1 MLRPP
6 FSQEAIPI
14 NNWDVIVIG
23 AGAAGLMTCLEL
35 PSNLKVLLLNR
46 NTSKVSSSR
55 WAQGGIASVVR
66 QDDSFDLHAED
77 TLKAGDGLCDFQA
90 VEMLV
95 KEAPGCVDRL
105 QNLGMI
111 FDQSSDQLATTLEAA
126 HSRRR
131 VLHVKDR
138 TGRAL
143 VEVLEDHVENKKNI
157 LHCRG
162 VRVTEL
168 LIENEECKGV
178 QVLDGA
184 NLYWIQSRAVVLAT
198 GGGGHLFTNTTNP
211 AQSSG
216 EGIALAWKAGAAIE
230 DLEFVQFHPTALK
243 FYGAP
248 CFLISE
254 ALRGE
259 GAILVDK
266 NGESPVKNLENRD
279 LATRDQVSRAIMKN
293 MHDNNVDH
301 VGLDLRYIDPEKI
314 VERFPTILSR
324 CQDYGVNPLNELIPV
339 APAALYWMGGVK
351 TDLNACSTR
360 KGLYAVGEVAST
372 GVHGA
377 NRLASNSLMECL
389 VFARKMSSIVLNDL
403 SKVEK
408 FDRSFQEFDIE
419 DPKEDQISIISQWK
433 LTIIDKPLIEGKIEH
448 LGPIMNAF
456 YIYSNLLIKNEIP
469 LFESKLIDIKA
480 DNLHIHNIVLKSSKP
495 NVKPLIL
502 QIGNSLLSD
511 TINCFDQLNESPKVK
526 IKKTDITTN
535 IPKKLSFGF
544 NKKVKF
550 FNFFIPPFIA
560 IFSLILF
567 SSSFIY
573 FYSPFENIER
583 KELTNPE

>member
-6 FSQEAIPI
+6 FSQEPI
-14 NNWDVIVIG
+14 SIDTWDVIVIG

-46 NTSKVSSSR
+46 NTSKASSSR

-66 QDDSFDLHAED
+66 PDDSYELHAED
-77 TLKAGDGLCDFQA
+77 TLKAGDGLCDFKA

-95 KEAPGCVDRL
+95 REAPGCVDRL

-111 FDQSSDQLATTLEAA
+111 FDQNCDQLATTLEAA

-143 VEVLEDHVENKKNI
+143 VEVLEDHVENKENI

-162 VRVTEL
+162 VRVTDL
-168 LIENEECKGV
+168 LMENEECKGV
-178 QVLDGA
+178 QVLDGS
-184 NLYWIQSRAVVLAT
+184 NLYWITSRAVVLAT

-230 DLEFVQFHPTALK
+230 DLEFIQFHPTALK

-259 GAILVDK
+259 GAVLVDK
-266 NGESPVKNLENRD
+266 NGQSPVKYLQNRD

-293 MHDNNVDH
+293 MHENNVDH

-324 CQDYGVNPLNELIPV
+324 CQDYGVNPLNEVIPV
-339 APAALYWMGGVK
+339 APAAHYWMGGVR
-351 TDLNACSTR
+351 TDLNASTNR

-389 VFARKMSSIVLNDL
+389 VFARKMSTIVLNNPL
-403 SKVEK
+403 NLRQL
-408 FDRSFQEFDIE
+408 DRTNQEFDIQDPPE
-419 DPKEDQISIISQWK
+419 DHISIIAAQIDELRKSCWINLGVSRDKNNMMKFLNHIQADMDQLQKNQLLNSLDRIEFDQKIK
-433 LTIIDKPLIEGKIEH
+433 LNEPNRRGL
-448 LGPIMNAF
+448 
-456 YIYSNLLIKNEIP
+456 NLLLDLQNRQITTLTLLKACLFRTESRGGHYRDDFPSKDENWACHTRQQLNQEIKKRFIKN
-469 LFESKLIDIKA
+469 
-480 DNLHIHNIVLKSSKP
+480 
-495 NVKPLIL
+495 
-502 QIGNSLLSD
+502 
-511 TINCFDQLNESPKVK
+511 
-526 IKKTDITTN
+526 
-535 IPKKLSFGF
+535 
-544 NKKVKF
+544 
-550 FNFFIPPFIA
+550 
-560 IFSLILF
+560 
-567 SSSFIY
+567 
-573 FYSPFENIER
+573 
-583 KELTNPE
+583 

>member
-6 FSQEAIPI
+6 FSQEPIPI
-14 NNWDVIVIG
+14 NNWDVIVVG

-35 PSNLKVLLLNR
+35 PANLKVLLLNR

-66 QDDSFDLHAED
+66 QDDSFDLHVAD

-143 VEVLEDHVENKKNI
+143 VEVLEDHIENQKNI

-168 LIENEECKGV
+168 RIENKECRGV

-301 VGLDLRYIDPEKI
+301 VGLDLRYIDPETI

-324 CQDYGVNPLNELIPV
+324 CQDYGVNPLNEVIPV
-339 APAALYWMGGVK
+339 APAAHYWMGGVK
-351 TDLNACSTR
+351 TDLNASSTR

-389 VFARKMSSIVLNDL
+389 VFARKMSSIVLNDI
-403 SKVEK
+403 SIFEK

-419 DPKEDQISIISQWK
+419 DPKEDQISIIAEKIDELRK
-433 LTIIDKPLIEGKIEH
+433 LCWLNLGLSRNKVNMSKFLNYIQNDIDKLNKNDLLNSLEKIKFDQKIKLSERNRRA
-448 LGPIMNAF
+448 L
-456 YIYSNLLIKNEIP
+456 NLLLDLKNRQITTITLLKACLFREESRGGHYRDDFPDKDKNWECHTRQQLDQKIQKRFIKN
-469 LFESKLIDIKA
+469 
-480 DNLHIHNIVLKSSKP
+480 
-495 NVKPLIL
+495 
-502 QIGNSLLSD
+502 
-511 TINCFDQLNESPKVK
+511 
-526 IKKTDITTN
+526 
-535 IPKKLSFGF
+535 
-544 NKKVKF
+544 
-550 FNFFIPPFIA
+550 
-560 IFSLILF
+560 
-567 SSSFIY
+567 
-573 FYSPFENIER
+573 
-583 KELTNPE
+583 

>member
-1 MLRPP
+1 
-6 FSQEAIPI
+6 
-14 NNWDVIVIG
+14 
-23 AGAAGLMTCLEL
+23 MTCLEL
-35 PSNLKVLLLNR
+35 PANLKVLLLNR
-46 NTSKVSSSR
+46 NTSKISSSR

-66 QDDSFDLHAED
+66 QDDSFDLHADD

-95 KEAPGCVDRL
+95 KEAPGCVNRL

-143 VEVLEDHVENKKNI
+143 VEVLEDHIENKKNV

-168 LIENEECKGV
+168 LIDNEECKGV

-266 NGESPVKNLENRD
+266 NGESPVKNLKNRD

-314 VERFPTILSR
+314 VERFPTIISR
-324 CQDYGVNPLNELIPV
+324 CQDYGVNPLNEVIPV
-339 APAALYWMGGVK
+339 APAAHYWMGGVQ
-351 TDLNACSTR
+351 TDLNASSTR

-389 VFARKMSSIVLNDL
+389 VFARKMSSIVLNDP
-403 SKVEK
+403 SKFEK

-419 DPKEDQISIISQWK
+419 DPKEDQISQISEKIDELRKLCWLNLGVSRNKANMSKFLHNIQDDISQLENNALLSSLEKIKIHQKIK
-433 LTIIDKPLIEGKIEH
+433 LSELNRRA
-448 LGPIMNAF
+448 L
-456 YIYSNLLIKNEIP
+456 NLLLDLKNRQITTITLLKACLFREESRGGHYRDDFPDKDKNWECHTRQQLDQTIQKRFIKN
-469 LFESKLIDIKA
+469 
-480 DNLHIHNIVLKSSKP
+480 
-495 NVKPLIL
+495 
-502 QIGNSLLSD
+502 
-511 TINCFDQLNESPKVK
+511 
-526 IKKTDITTN
+526 
-535 IPKKLSFGF
+535 
-544 NKKVKF
+544 
-550 FNFFIPPFIA
+550 
-560 IFSLILF
+560 
-567 SSSFIY
+567 
-573 FYSPFENIER
+573 
-583 KELTNPE
+583 

>member
-6 FSQEAIPI
+6 FSQEPI
-14 NNWDVIVIG
+14 SINTWDVIVIG

-46 NTSKVSSSR
+46 NTSKASSSR

-66 QDDSFDLHAED
+66 PDDSFDLHAED
-77 TLKAGDGLCDFQA
+77 TLKAGDGLCDFKA

-95 KEAPGCVDRL
+95 REAPGCVDRL

-111 FDQSSDQLATTLEAA
+111 FDQNCDQLATTLEAA

-143 VEVLEDHVENKKNI
+143 VEVLEDHVENKENI

-162 VRVTEL
+162 VRVTDL

-178 QVLDGA
+178 QVLDGS
-184 NLYWIQSRAVVLAT
+184 NLYWINARAVVLAT

-230 DLEFVQFHPTALK
+230 DLEFIQFHPTALK

-259 GAILVDK
+259 GAVLVDK
-266 NGESPVKNLENRD
+266 NGKSPVKYLQNRD

-293 MHDNNVDH
+293 MHENNVDH

-324 CQDYGVNPLNELIPV
+324 CQDYGVNPLNEVIPV
-339 APAALYWMGGVK
+339 APAAHYWMGGVR
-351 TDLNACSTR
+351 TDLNASTNR

-389 VFARKMSSIVLNDL
+389 VFARKMSSIVLNNPL
-403 SKVEK
+403 NLRKLERLNK
-408 FDRSFQEFDIE
+408 EFDFKVPPE
-419 DPKEDQISIISQWK
+419 DHIPIIA
-433 LTIIDKPLIEGKIEH
+433 GKIDELRKACWIN
-448 LGPIMNAF
+448 LGVSRNRSNMIEFLNHIQADMDQLHKNPLLNSLHQIEYDQKIKLNEPNRRGL
-456 YIYSNLLIKNEIP
+456 NLLLDLQNRQITTLTLLKACLFRKESRGGHYRDDFPIKDKKWECHTRQQLNKEIKKRFIKN
-469 LFESKLIDIKA
+469 
-480 DNLHIHNIVLKSSKP
+480 
-495 NVKPLIL
+495 
-502 QIGNSLLSD
+502 
-511 TINCFDQLNESPKVK
+511 
-526 IKKTDITTN
+526 
-535 IPKKLSFGF
+535 
-544 NKKVKF
+544 
-550 FNFFIPPFIA
+550 
-560 IFSLILF
+560 
-567 SSSFIY
+567 
-573 FYSPFENIER
+573 
-583 KELTNPE
+583 

>member
-1 MLRPP
+1 MLRAP
-6 FSQEAIPI
+6 FSQETISI
-14 NNWDVIVIG
+14 SNWDVIVIG

-35 PSNLKVLLLNR
+35 PENLRVLLLNR

-66 QDDSFDLHAED
+66 KDDSFVLHVDD
-77 TLKAGDGLCDFQA
+77 TLKAGDGLCDLKA

-111 FDQSSDQLATTLEAA
+111 FDKSSDQLATTLEAA

-168 LIENEECKGV
+168 LIENEECRGV

-184 NLYWIQSRAVVLAT
+184 NVYWIKSRAVVLAT

-230 DLEFVQFHPTALK
+230 DLEFIQFHPTALK

-266 NGESPVKNLENRD
+266 NGESPVKNLKNRD
-279 LATRDQVSRAIMKN
+279 LATRDQVSRAIMEN
-293 MHDNNVDH
+293 MYENNVDH

-324 CQDYGVNPLNELIPV
+324 CLDYGVNPLNEVIPV
-339 APAALYWMGGVK
+339 APAAHYWMGGVR
-351 TDLNACSTR
+351 TDLNALSTR

-389 VFARKMSSIVLNDL
+389 VFARKMSSILLND
-403 SKVEK
+403 SPKFVK
-408 FDRSFQEFDIE
+408 FDRSFQEFDIQ
-419 DPKEDQISIISQWK
+419 DPEEDQISIIVEKIDELRK
-433 LTIIDKPLIEGKIEH
+433 LCWLNLGVSRNKVNMGEFLHYIQGDMNKLEKNVLLNSLPKIKFDQKIKLSERNRRA
-448 LGPIMNAF
+448 L
-456 YIYSNLLIKNEIP
+456 NLLLDLKNRQITTITLLKACLFREESRGGHYRDDFPDRDNNWECHTRQQLHKKIQKRFIKN
-469 LFESKLIDIKA
+469 
-480 DNLHIHNIVLKSSKP
+480 
-495 NVKPLIL
+495 
-502 QIGNSLLSD
+502 
-511 TINCFDQLNESPKVK
+511 
-526 IKKTDITTN
+526 
-535 IPKKLSFGF
+535 
-544 NKKVKF
+544 
-550 FNFFIPPFIA
+550 
-560 IFSLILF
+560 
-567 SSSFIY
+567 
-573 FYSPFENIER
+573 
-583 KELTNPE
+583 

>member
-6 FSQEAIPI
+6 FSQEPIPI

-35 PSNLKVLLLNR
+35 PASLKVLLLNR
-46 NTSKVSSSR
+46 NTSKISSSR
-55 WAQGGIASVVR
+55 WAQGGIASVIR
-66 QDDSFDLHAED
+66 EDDSYELHADD

-266 NGESPVKNLENRD
+266 NGESPVKNLKNRD

-324 CQDYGVNPLNELIPV
+324 CQDYGVNPLNEVIPV
-339 APAALYWMGGVK
+339 APAAHYWMGGVK
-351 TDLNACSTR
+351 TDLSASSTR

-389 VFARKMSSIVLNDL
+389 VFARKMSSIVLNYPPK
-403 SKVEK
+403 SEK
-408 FDRSFQEFDIE
+408 LDRSIKELDIE
-419 DPKEDQISIISQWK
+419 DPKEDQISKIAEKIDELRK
-433 LTIIDKPLIEGKIEH
+433 LCW
-448 LGPIMNAF
+448 
-456 YIYSNLLIKNEIP
+456 SNLGVSRNKVNM
-469 LFESKLIDIKA
+469 SKFLDTIQNDMA
-480 DNLHIHNIVLKSSKP
+480 H
-495 NVKPLIL
+495 L
-502 QIGNSLLSD
+502 QKNSLLNSLEK
-511 TINCFDQLNESPKVK
+511 IRIDQRIKLSEPNRRALNLLLDLKNRQ
-526 IKKTDITTN
+526 ITT
-535 IPKKLSFGF
+535 ITLLKACLFRDESRGGHFRDDFPDKDKDWECHTRQQLGQ
-544 NKKVKF
+544 KIHKR
-550 FNFFIPPFIA
+550 FIK
-560 IFSLILF
+560 
-567 SSSFIY
+567 
-573 FYSPFENIER
+573 N
-583 KELTNPE
+583 

>member
-6 FSQEAIPI
+6 FSQESIPI
-14 NNWDVIVIG
+14 NNWDVIVVG

-35 PSNLKVLLLNR
+35 PANLKVLLLNR

-66 QDDSFDLHAED
+66 QDDSFDLHADD
-77 TLKAGDGLCDFQA
+77 TLKAGDGLCDVQA

-143 VEVLEDHVENKKNI
+143 VEVLEDHIENKKNI

-168 LIENEECKGV
+168 YIDNEECQGV

-184 NLYWIQSRAVVLAT
+184 NLYWIKSRAVVLAT

-266 NGESPVKNLENRD
+266 NGESPVKKLINRD
-279 LATRDQVSRAIMKN
+279 LASRDQVSRAIMKN
-293 MHDNNVDH
+293 MHENNVEN
-301 VGLDLRYIDPEKI
+301 VGLDLRYINPKKI

-324 CQDYGVNPLNELIPV
+324 CQDYGVNPLNEVIPV
-339 APAALYWMGGVK
+339 APAAHYWMGGIK
-351 TDLNACSTR
+351 TDLNANSTR

-389 VFARKMSSIVLNDL
+389 VFARKMASIVLNDIP
-403 SKVEK
+403 K
-408 FDRSFQEFDIE
+408 FTKLDRSFEDFAIE
-419 DPKEDQISIISQWK
+419 DPKEDQISRIAEKIDELRKLCWSNLGVSRNKVNMSQFLSYIQDDISQLQKNALLSSLERIKVDQQIK
-433 LTIIDKPLIEGKIEH
+433 LSERNRRAL
-448 LGPIMNAF
+448 
-456 YIYSNLLIKNEIP
+456 NLLLDLKNRQLTTITLLKACLFREESRGGHYRDDFPDKDKNWECHTRQQLGQRIHKRFIK
-469 LFESKLIDIKA
+469 
-480 DNLHIHNIVLKSSKP
+480 
-495 NVKPLIL
+495 
-502 QIGNSLLSD
+502 
-511 TINCFDQLNESPKVK
+511 T
-526 IKKTDITTN
+526 
-535 IPKKLSFGF
+535 
-544 NKKVKF
+544 
-550 FNFFIPPFIA
+550 
-560 IFSLILF
+560 
-567 SSSFIY
+567 
-573 FYSPFENIER
+573 
-583 KELTNPE
+583 

>member
-1 MLRPP
+1 MLRQP
-6 FSQEAIPI
+6 FSQELISFDK
-14 NNWDVIVIG
+14 WDVIVIG

-35 PSNLKVLLLNR
+35 PVNLRVLLLNR
-46 NTSKVSSSR
+46 NTSKASSSR

-66 QDDSFDLHAED
+66 PDDSFDLHVED
-77 TLKAGDGLCDFQA
+77 TLKAGDGLCDIKA

-95 KEAPGCVDRL
+95 REAPGCVDRL

-111 FDQSSDQLATTLEAA
+111 FDQSFDQLSTTLEAA

-143 VEVLEDHVENKKNI
+143 VEVLEDHVESKGNI

-168 LIENEECKGV
+168 LIEDGECKGV
-178 QVLDGA
+178 QVLDGS
-184 NLYWIQSRAVVLAT
+184 NLYWITSRAVVLAT

-259 GAILVDK
+259 GAVLVDK
-266 NGESPVKNLENRD
+266 NGLSPVKDLINRD

-293 MHDNNVDH
+293 MNDNNTEH
-301 VGLDLRYIDPEKI
+301 VGLDLRYIDPEKL
-314 VERFPTILSR
+314 VVQFPTILSR
-324 CQDYGVNPLNELIPV
+324 CQDYGVNPLNEVIPV
-339 APAALYWMGGVK
+339 APAAHYWMGGVK
-351 TDLNACSTR
+351 TDLNSSTTT

-389 VFARKMSSIVLNDL
+389 VFARKMSSIVLSS
-403 SKVEK
+403 SKTFGQLVRSPK
-408 FDRSFQEFDIE
+408 NFDNQDFEE
-419 DPKEDQISIISQWK
+419 DHISIIALK
-433 LTIIDKPLIEGKIEH
+433 IDELRKSCWAN
-448 LGPIMNAF
+448 LGVSRN
-456 YIYSNLLIKNEIP
+456 KNNMISF
-469 LFESKLIDIKA
+469 LNNIKA
-480 DNLHIHNIVLKSSKP
+480 DMDNLQK
-495 NVKPLIL
+495 
-502 QIGNSLLSD
+502 NSLVNSLEKIEID
-511 TINCFDQLNESPKVK
+511 QTIKFNETNRRALNLLLDLKNRQ
-526 IKKTDITTN
+526 ITTITLLKACLFREESRGGHYRDDFPDKDKN
-535 IPKKLSFGF
+535 WECHTRQKLNQKIHKRFTK
-544 NKKVKF
+544 N
-550 FNFFIPPFIA
+550 
-560 IFSLILF
+560 
-567 SSSFIY
+567 
-573 FYSPFENIER
+573 
-583 KELTNPE
+583 

>member
-6 FSQEAIPI
+6 FSQEPI
-14 NNWDVIVIG
+14 SINSWDVIVIG

-46 NTSKVSSSR
+46 NTSKASSSR

-66 QDDSFDLHAED
+66 PDDSFDLHAED
-77 TLKAGDGLCDFQA
+77 TLKAGDGLCDFKA

-95 KEAPGCVDRL
+95 REAPGCVDRL

-111 FDQSSDQLATTLEAA
+111 FDQNFDQLATTLEAA

-143 VEVLEDHVENKKNI
+143 VEVLEDHVENKENI

-178 QVLDGA
+178 QVLDGS
-184 NLYWIQSRAVVLAT
+184 NLYWITSRAVVLAT

-230 DLEFVQFHPTALK
+230 DLEFIQFHPTALK

-259 GAILVDK
+259 GAVLVDK
-266 NGESPVKNLENRD
+266 NGESPVKYLQNRD

-324 CQDYGVNPLNELIPV
+324 CQDYGVNPLNEVIPV
-339 APAALYWMGGVK
+339 APAAHYWMGGVR
-351 TDLNACSTR
+351 TDLNASSNRT
-360 KGLYAVGEVAST
+360 GLYAVGEVAST

-389 VFARKMSSIVLNDL
+389 VFARKMSSIVLNKPLNLIKLERRKEEFYIPDP
-403 SKVEK
+403 
-408 FDRSFQEFDIE
+408 QEDN
-419 DPKEDQISIISQWK
+419 ISIIA
-433 LTIIDKPLIEGKIEH
+433 GKIDELRKLCWIN
-448 LGPIMNAF
+448 LGVSRNKINMIKFLNHIQNDMDQLQKNPLLNSLDQIEFDQELKLNEPKRRE
-456 YIYSNLLIKNEIP
+456 INLLLDLQNRQITTLTLLKACLFRTESRGGHYRDDFPIKDKKWECHTRQQLNKEIKKRFIKN
-469 LFESKLIDIKA
+469 
-480 DNLHIHNIVLKSSKP
+480 
-495 NVKPLIL
+495 
-502 QIGNSLLSD
+502 
-511 TINCFDQLNESPKVK
+511 
-526 IKKTDITTN
+526 
-535 IPKKLSFGF
+535 
-544 NKKVKF
+544 
-550 FNFFIPPFIA
+550 
-560 IFSLILF
+560 
-567 SSSFIY
+567 
-573 FYSPFENIER
+573 
-583 KELTNPE
+583 

>member
-6 FSQEAIPI
+6 FSQEPIPI
-14 NNWDVIVIG
+14 NDWDVIVIG

-35 PSNLKVLLLNR
+35 PSNLNVLLLNR
-46 NTSKVSSSR
+46 NTSKASSSR
-55 WAQGGIASVVR
+55 WAQGGIASVIR
-66 QDDSFDLHAED
+66 QDDSFELHAED

-90 VEMLV
+90 VKMLV
-95 KEAPGCVDRL
+95 QEAPSCVDRL

-111 FDQSSDQLATTLEAA
+111 FDKSSDQLATTLEAA

-143 VEVLEDHVENKKNI
+143 VEVLEDHIENKKNI

-168 LIENEECKGV
+168 LIDNEECKGV

-184 NLYWIQSRAVVLAT
+184 NLYWIKSRAVVLAT

-216 EGIALAWKAGAAIE
+216 EGIALAWRAGAAIE

-266 NGESPVKNLENRD
+266 NGESPVKNLKNRD
-279 LATRDQVSRAIMKN
+279 LATRDQVSRAIMQN
-293 MHDNNVDH
+293 MHNNNVDH

-324 CQDYGVNPLNELIPV
+324 CQDYGVNPLNEVIPV
-339 APAALYWMGGVK
+339 APAAHYWMGGVK
-351 TDLNACSTR
+351 TDLNASSTR

-389 VFARKMSSIVLNDL
+389 VFARKMSSIVLNDRPIFAKSDRL
-403 SKVEK
+403 SLKLDFLE
-408 FDRSFQEFDIE
+408 
-419 DPKEDQISIISQWK
+419 PKEDQISKISEKIDELRK
-433 LTIIDKPLIEGKIEH
+433 LCWLN
-448 LGPIMNAF
+448 LGVSRNKVDMNEF
-456 YIYSNLLIKNEIP
+456 L
-469 LFESKLIDIKA
+469 
-480 DNLHIHNIVLKSSKP
+480 
-495 NVKPLIL
+495 
-502 QIGNSLLSD
+502 
-511 TINCFDQLNESPKVK
+511 
-526 IKKTDITTN
+526 
-535 IPKKLSFGF
+535 
-544 NKKVKF
+544 
-550 FNFFIPPFIA
+550 
-560 IFSLILF
+560 
-567 SSSFIY
+567 
-573 FYSPFENIER
+573 ENIEDDMVQLKKNVLLNSLEKIKFDQKIKLSEPNR
-583 KELTNPE
+583 RVLNLLLDLKNRQITTKTLLKACLFREESRGGHYRDDFPTKNSKWECHTRQQLDQKICKRFIKN

>member
-6 FSQEAIPI
+6 FSQELIPI
-14 NNWDVIVIG
+14 DNWDVIVIG
-23 AGAAGLMTCLEL
+23 AGAAGLMTSLEL
-35 PSNLKVLLLNR
+35 PTNLKVLLLNR

-55 WAQGGIASVVR
+55 WAQGGIASVIR
-66 QDDSFDLHAED
+66 QDDSFDLHADD

-168 LIENEECKGV
+168 LVDNEECKGV

-259 GAILVDK
+259 GAVLVDK
-266 NGESPVKNLENRD
+266 NGESPVKNLKNRD

-324 CQDYGVNPLNELIPV
+324 CQDYGVNPLNEVIPV
-339 APAALYWMGGVK
+339 APAAHYWMGGVR
-351 TDLNACSTR
+351 TDLNASTTR

-389 VFARKMSSIVLNDL
+389 VFARKMSSIVLNDFPKL
-403 SKVEK
+403 VKL
-408 FDRSFQEFDIE
+408 DRSSQEFDIQ
-419 DPKEDQISIISQWK
+419 DPQEDQILNIAEKIDQLRKLCWLNLGVSRNKLNMSKFLSNIKDDMAKLQKNDLLNIIEKIKFDQKIK
-433 LTIIDKPLIEGKIEH
+433 LNEPNRRAL
-448 LGPIMNAF
+448 
-456 YIYSNLLIKNEIP
+456 NLLLDLQNRQITTLTLINACLFREESRGGHYRDDFPCKDEKWECHTRQQLDQEIKKRFIKN
-469 LFESKLIDIKA
+469 
-480 DNLHIHNIVLKSSKP
+480 
-495 NVKPLIL
+495 
-502 QIGNSLLSD
+502 
-511 TINCFDQLNESPKVK
+511 
-526 IKKTDITTN
+526 
-535 IPKKLSFGF
+535 
-544 NKKVKF
+544 
-550 FNFFIPPFIA
+550 
-560 IFSLILF
+560 
-567 SSSFIY
+567 
-573 FYSPFENIER
+573 
-583 KELTNPE
+583 

>member
-6 FSQEAIPI
+6 FSQEPI
-14 NNWDVIVIG
+14 SIDKWDVIVIG

-35 PSNLKVLLLNR
+35 PPNLKVLLLNR
-46 NTSKVSSSR
+46 NTSKTSSSR

-66 QDDSFDLHAED
+66 PEDSFDLHAED
-77 TLKAGDGLCDFQA
+77 TLKAGDGLCDAEA

-95 KEAPGCVDRL
+95 REAPNCVDRL

-111 FDQSSDQLATTLEAA
+111 FDRSCDQLSTTLEAA
-126 HSRRR
+126 HSCRR

-168 LIENEECKGV
+168 LISDQEVKGV
-178 QVLDGA
+178 QVLDGS
-184 NLYWIQSRAVVLAT
+184 NLYWITTKAVVLAT

-216 EGIALAWKAGAAIE
+216 EGIALAWKAGAAID
-230 DLEFVQFHPTALK
+230 DLEFIQFHPTALK
-243 FYGAP
+243 FYGSP

-259 GAILVDK
+259 GAKLVDK
-266 NGESPVKNLENRD
+266 NGESPVKHLQNRD

-293 MHDNNVDH
+293 MHENKIDH
-301 VGLDLRYIDPEKI
+301 VGLDLRFIDPEKI

-324 CQDYGVNPLNELIPV
+324 CQDYGLNPLNEVIPV
-339 APAALYWMGGVK
+339 APAAHYWMGGVS
-351 TDLNACSTR
+351 TDLDASSTL

-389 VFARKMSSIVLNDL
+389 VFARKLSSIVLNNPINIRKLYRFNKEVNIKD
-403 SKVEK
+403 S
-408 FDRSFQEFDIE
+408 
-419 DPKEDQISIISQWK
+419 KEDYISNISEKIDELRKLCWK
-433 LTIIDKPLIEGKIEH
+433 NLGVSRTKKSMTKLLIRLENDITQLQNNPLLISLEKLKIDQKSKLSEPNRRGL
-448 LGPIMNAF
+448 
-456 YIYSNLLIKNEIP
+456 NLLLDLQNRQITTLILLKAC
-469 LFESKLIDIKA
+469 LFREESRGGHFRD
-480 DNLHIHNIVLKSSKP
+480 DFSSK
-495 NVKPLIL
+495 NKNWECHTR
-502 QIGNSLLSD
+502 Q
-511 TINCFDQLNESPKVK
+511 QLNKK
-526 IKKTDITTN
+526 IIKR
-535 IPKKLSFGF
+535 
-544 NKKVKF
+544 
-550 FNFFIPPFIA
+550 FIR
-560 IFSLILF
+560 
-567 SSSFIY
+567 
-573 FYSPFENIER
+573 N
-583 KELTNPE
+583 

>member
-6 FSQEAIPI
+6 FSQEPIPI

-23 AGAAGLMTCLEL
+23 AGAAGLMTSLEL
-35 PSNLKVLLLNR
+35 PTNLKVLLLNR

-55 WAQGGIASVVR
+55 WAQGGIASVIR
-66 QDDSFDLHAED
+66 QDDSFDLHADD

-95 KEAPGCVDRL
+95 REAPGCVDRL

-168 LIENEECKGV
+168 LIENDECKGV

-216 EGIALAWKAGAAIE
+216 EGISLAWKAGAAIE

-266 NGESPVKNLENRD
+266 NGESPVKNLKNRD

-293 MHDNNVDH
+293 MHDNKVDH

-324 CQDYGVNPLNELIPV
+324 CQDYGVNPLNEVIPV
-339 APAALYWMGGVK
+339 APAAHYWMGGVK
-351 TDLNACSTR
+351 TDLNASTTR

-389 VFARKMSSIVLNDL
+389 VFARKMSSIVLNDPPKL
-403 SKVEK
+403 VK
-408 FDRSFQEFDIE
+408 FDRSSQEFDTQ
-419 DPKEDQISIISQWK
+419 DPKEDQISKIAEKIDELRK
-433 LTIIDKPLIEGKIEH
+433 LCWLNLGVSRNKVNMNKFLNFIQDDVDKLHKNALLNSLEKIKFDQKIKLSEPNRRV
-448 LGPIMNAF
+448 L
-456 YIYSNLLIKNEIP
+456 NLLLDLKNRQITTITLLKACLFREESRGGHYRDDFPDKDKNWECHTRQQLDQEIQKRFIKN
-469 LFESKLIDIKA
+469 
-480 DNLHIHNIVLKSSKP
+480 
-495 NVKPLIL
+495 
-502 QIGNSLLSD
+502 
-511 TINCFDQLNESPKVK
+511 
-526 IKKTDITTN
+526 
-535 IPKKLSFGF
+535 
-544 NKKVKF
+544 
-550 FNFFIPPFIA
+550 
-560 IFSLILF
+560 
-567 SSSFIY
+567 
-573 FYSPFENIER
+573 
-583 KELTNPE
+583 

>member
-6 FSQEAIPI
+6 FSHIPIPI

-23 AGAAGLMTCLEL
+23 AGAAGLMTSLEL
-35 PSNLKVLLLNR
+35 PTSLKVLLLNR

-55 WAQGGIASVVR
+55 WAQGGIASVIR
-66 QDDSFDLHAED
+66 QDDSFDLHADD

-168 LIENEECKGV
+168 LIENDECKGV

-184 NLYWIQSRAVVLAT
+184 NLYWIKSRAVVLAT

-216 EGIALAWKAGAAIE
+216 EGIALGWKAGAAIE

-266 NGESPVKNLENRD
+266 NGESPVKNLKNRD

-293 MHDNNVDH
+293 MNDNNVDH

-324 CQDYGVNPLNELIPV
+324 CQDYGVNPLNEVIPV
-339 APAALYWMGGVK
+339 APAAHYWMGGIK
-351 TDLNACSTR
+351 TDLSASSTR

-389 VFARKMSSIVLNDL
+389 VFARKMSSIVLNHPP
-403 SKVEK
+403 KFEK
-408 FDRSFQEFDIE
+408 LDRSIQELDIE
-419 DPKEDQISIISQWK
+419 DQKEDQISKIAEKIDELRK
-433 LTIIDKPLIEGKIEH
+433 LCW
-448 LGPIMNAF
+448 
-456 YIYSNLLIKNEIP
+456 SNLGVSRNKVNM
-469 LFESKLIDIKA
+469 SKFL
-480 DNLHIHNIVLKSSKP
+480 DNIQDDMAHFQK
-495 NVKPLIL
+495 
-502 QIGNSLLSD
+502 NSLLNSLEK
-511 TINCFDQLNESPKVK
+511 IRIDQRIKLSEPNRRALNLLLDLKNRQ
-526 IKKTDITTN
+526 ITT
-535 IPKKLSFGF
+535 ITLLKACLFREESRGGHYRDDFPKKDKNWECHTRQQLDQQIQ
-544 NKKVKF
+544 KR
-550 FNFFIPPFIA
+550 FIK
-560 IFSLILF
+560 
-567 SSSFIY
+567 
-573 FYSPFENIER
+573 N
-583 KELTNPE
+583 

>member
-6 FSQEAIPI
+6 FSQEPIPI

-35 PSNLKVLLLNR
+35 PSNLRVLLLNR

-77 TLKAGDGLCDFQA
+77 TLKAGDGLCDFKA

-95 KEAPGCVDRL
+95 KEAPGCVERL

-111 FDQSSDQLATTLEAA
+111 FDQSSDKLATTLEAA

-143 VEVLEDHVENKKNI
+143 VEVLEDHIENQKNI
-157 LHCRG
+157 FHCRG

-168 LIENEECKGV
+168 LIESKECRGV

-184 NLYWIQSRAVVLAT
+184 NLYWIKSRAVVLAT

-279 LATRDQVSRAIMKN
+279 LATRDQVSRAIIKN
-293 MHDNNVDH
+293 MHDNDVDH

-324 CQDYGVNPLNELIPV
+324 CQDYGVNPLNEVIPV
-339 APAALYWMGGVK
+339 APAAHYWMGGVK
-351 TDLNACSTR
+351 TDLNASSTR

-403 SKVEK
+403 SKFKK

-419 DPKEDQISIISQWK
+419 DPKEDQISIIAEKIDELRK
-433 LTIIDKPLIEGKIEH
+433 LCWLNLGVSRNKYNMSKFLNYIQNDIDKLNKNDLLNSLEKIKFDQKIKLSE
-448 LGPIMNAF
+448 LNRRAL
-456 YIYSNLLIKNEIP
+456 NLLLDLKNRQITTITLLKACLFREESRGGHYRDDFPDKDKNWECHTRQQLDQKIQKRFIKN
-469 LFESKLIDIKA
+469 
-480 DNLHIHNIVLKSSKP
+480 
-495 NVKPLIL
+495 
-502 QIGNSLLSD
+502 
-511 TINCFDQLNESPKVK
+511 
-526 IKKTDITTN
+526 
-535 IPKKLSFGF
+535 
-544 NKKVKF
+544 
-550 FNFFIPPFIA
+550 
-560 IFSLILF
+560 
-567 SSSFIY
+567 
-573 FYSPFENIER
+573 
-583 KELTNPE
+583 